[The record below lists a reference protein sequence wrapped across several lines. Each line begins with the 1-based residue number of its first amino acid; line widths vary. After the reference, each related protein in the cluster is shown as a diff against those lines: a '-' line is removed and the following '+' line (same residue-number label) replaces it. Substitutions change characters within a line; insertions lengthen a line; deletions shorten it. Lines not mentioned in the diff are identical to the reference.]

1 MISVRD
7 RLGALQE
14 PRFRLLWT
22 AQACSSVGDVMV
34 PVAIVFAVI
43 EISGSASEI
52 GIVLAAQL
60 FTRATLMLVGGV
72 WADRLPRQ
80 WVMLTS
86 DLVRGASQSLGAVL
100 LLTGHAQVWHLAVL
114 AAVHGGA
121 AAFFVPAS
129 TGLVPDTVSAAR
141 LQQANALMVL
151 SRNALGI
158 AGPAISGLLVGAFG
172 AGWVYAIDAVSFAAS
187 ASFLARLPT
196 VRDEE
201 PRESRRFLADLAAGW
216 RELTARTWL
225 WTSIAYFS
233 VFNVAFASFFV
244 LGPLVCQRDLGGAKA
259 WGLIMA
265 GASVG
270 AVAGSALGLRVHP
283 GRPLVF
289 AYLIISACALE
300 PLLLVPPAPAAVV
313 AVGAALAMTSLT
325 ISTTLWVTALQQHVP
340 RQAIS
345 RVSAYDWMGSLI
357 FAPVGFALSGPT
369 AGWLGIDA
377 TLLLA
382 AGILIGSNLAIVAV
396 PSVRAV
402 RRRPSE
408 PVTPVELL
416 PKVQP
421 M

>member
-1 MISVRD
+1 MSGRTISAPPRSYSSGCRSWLKTTTSCPARIHSRASARVYTFEPVPPSRYPCQKRILTARIFTTSRPNRPRTCLVPGTRHVRSGRLRLRQGRGSRVPGDRDQCPGPARRPPGAPLPPPLDGTGLLLRGRRDGAGGDRLRGDRDLGLGKRD
-7 RLGALQE
+7 RDRPCRAALRARDADARRRRLGRSPAS
-14 PRFRLLWT
+14 P
-22 AQACSSVGDVMV
+22 VGDAHVR
-34 PVAIVFAVI
+34 PRSDLI

-60 FTRATLMLVGGV
+60 FARATLMLVGGV

-100 LLTGHAQVWHLAVL
+100 LLTGHAEVWHLAVL

-201 PRESRRFLADLAAGW
+201 PRQSRRFLADLAAGW

-244 LGPLVCQRDLGGAKA
+244 LGH
-259 WGLIMA
+259 W
-265 GASVG
+265 S
-270 AVAGSALGLRVHP
+270 
-283 GRPLVF
+283 
-289 AYLIISACALE
+289 
-300 PLLLVPPAPAAVV
+300 
-313 AVGAALAMTSLT
+313 
-325 ISTTLWVTALQQHVP
+325 
-340 RQAIS
+340 
-345 RVSAYDWMGSLI
+345 VSATS
-357 FAPVGFALSGPT
+357 
-369 AGWLGIDA
+369 
-377 TLLLA
+377 A
-382 AGILIGSNLAIVAV
+382 A
-396 PSVRAV
+396 
-402 RRRPSE
+402 RRR
-408 PVTPVELL
+408 
-416 PKVQP
+416 
-421 M
+421 